1 MRRLPKPNLDVG
13 AVYASCVQGV
23 PNATAV
29 TRFQAAAQDMEHLA
43 GLYDSRAAVNELH
56 LFAASKWGQPGQLT
70 LGALTKGDL
79 TSLYTDYMVTR
90 NAPARLFYDR
100 LLVAPL
106 GKCPYCGF
114 GHVSTLDHFL
124 SKARYPGFAVLPTN
138 LVPCCGDCNHGKGAG
153 VLTANNQIPHPY
165 YEAPAIET
173 DTWLFASIEE
183 TTPARAQYSVLIP
196 SGWSAALALR
206 VQNYFRDLDLAA
218 RFAVEAASEI
228 VSLSDLLAPLTNA
241 ELIRQKLQQDA
252 DIERARRTN
261 TWKAALYEAL
271 ASSAWY
277 CEGGWRVPC

>member
-1 MRRLPKPNLDVG
+1 MRRLPKPNLAVG

-23 PNATAV
+23 IDAAAV

-43 GLYDSRAAVNELH
+43 GLYDSRAAANELYQ
-56 LFAASKWGQPGQLT
+56 FAASEWGQPGQVAV
-70 LGALTKGDL
+70 GALTKGDL
-79 TSLYTDYMVTR
+79 TSLYTDYMVKR
-90 NAPARLFYDR
+90 NMPARPLYDR
-100 LLVAPL
+100 LLIAPL

-153 VLTANNQIPHPY
+153 VLTADNQIPHPY

-173 DTWLFASIEE
+173 DAWLFASIEE
-183 TTPARAQYSVLIP
+183 TTPARAQYSVVIP
-196 SGWSAALALR
+196 AGWPAALALR
-206 VQNYFRDLDLAA
+206 VQNYFRDLELAS

-228 VSLSDLLAPLTNA
+228 VSLSDLLAPLANA
-241 ELIRQKLQQDA
+241 ELVRQRLQQDA

-271 ASSAWY
+271 ACSVWY
-277 CEGGWRVPC
+277 CGGGWRVRY